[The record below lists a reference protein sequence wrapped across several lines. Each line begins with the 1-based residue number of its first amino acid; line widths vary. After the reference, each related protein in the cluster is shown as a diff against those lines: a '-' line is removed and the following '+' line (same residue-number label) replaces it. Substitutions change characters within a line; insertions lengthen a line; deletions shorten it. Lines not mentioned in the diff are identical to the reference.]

1 MPANL
6 RFLSSFR
13 AVDSGLHSR
22 WIPRAGISSGQ
33 VFELPSQRII
43 SPRSLSSLYSTR
55 VFHHRSFSTAAGPA
69 QSEPLPLEG
78 ITIVSLEQAVAAP
91 LCTRHLAELG
101 GRVIKIERPGEG
113 DFARS
118 YDTKVKGMSS
128 HFVWTNRSKESLALD
143 LKDARD
149 FSVLEKL
156 LKRTDVLVQNLA
168 PGAADRMGLSYKAL
182 REQYPTLIVCN
193 ISGYGPSGPY
203 QHKKAYDLLVQ
214 SEAGVLSVTGTESEP
229 VKVGIAIADIASA
242 MYAYSSILAALIK
255 RGKTGH
261 GCEIDISMLESMV
274 EWMGFPLY
282 YAYDGAE
289 GPRPAGASHASIY
302 PYGPFKTGSNKSI
315 MLSVQNERE
324 WVKFCDEIL
333 EDGSIAT
340 DQRFCNNTLRSQN
353 RVVLKEIISGVFSQL
368 GAEVVMERLDKA
380 GIANATVNGMK
391 EVWNHPQLKERGRW
405 TEVDTP
411 NGRISA
417 LLPPGSRSLEEVRMS
432 AIPSVGQQ
440 NDAILEE
447 LGITDSKAEICSS
460 IRKLGT

>member
-1 MPANL
+1 M
-6 RFLSSFR
+6 R

-22 WIPRAGISSGQ
+22 WILELGFLPASSGSCS
-33 VFELPSQRII
+33 VR
-43 SPRSLSSLYSTR
+43 
-55 VFHHRSFSTAAGPA
+55 A
-69 QSEPLPLEG
+69 LPLEG

-229 VKVGIAIADIASA
+229 VN
-242 MYAYSSILAALIK
+242 SILAALIK

-353 RVVLKEIISGVFSQL
+353 RVVLKEIIS
-368 GAEVVMERLDKA
+368 EVVMERLDKA